1 MSPTPR
7 QTGRRAARREAL
19 FLLYQWDLTGRPIE
33 SQHDEIDPFARELA
47 GAVVGREPELDRRI
61 DEVSEGWPADR
72 LGVLERNILRIGIA
86 ELEGG
91 TVPPEVAIAEAV
103 GLAKRYASP
112 EAARLVNGI
121 LGRVATEGA
130 A

>member
-1 MSPTPR
+1 MSPSPK

-19 FLLYQWDLTGRPIE
+19 FVLYQWDLTGRPVE
-33 SQHDEIDPFARELA
+33 SQPDEIDPFARELA
-47 GAVVGREPELDRRI
+47 ETVVGREPELDRRI

-91 TVPPEVAIAEAV
+91 TVPPQVAIAEAV
-103 GLAKRYASP
+103 ALAKRYASP

-121 LGRVATEGA
+121 LARVAEERA